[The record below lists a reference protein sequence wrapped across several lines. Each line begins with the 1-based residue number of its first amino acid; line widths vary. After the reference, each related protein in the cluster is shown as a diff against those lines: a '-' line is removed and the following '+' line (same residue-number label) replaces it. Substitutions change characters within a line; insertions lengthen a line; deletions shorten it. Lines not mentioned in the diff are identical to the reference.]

1 MKFQAKVA
9 AGLCAQLLSQLI
21 VLIRKGNRKWRG
33 RPRDPP
39 PPRNP
44 RLSEVIRVCFFYYGT
59 YVYFIQADILSATH
73 AEWNLERRLIVR
85 FG

>member
-1 MKFQAKVA
+1 MRSAIITTNSSDQ
-9 AGLCAQLLSQLI
+9 
-21 VLIRKGNRKWRG
+21 KGKQEVEREALR
-33 RPRDPP
+33 PP

-85 FG
+85 FGW